1 MSRVF
6 VIAEAGVNHNGSP
19 DLALALVEAA
29 ARAGA
34 DAVKFQT
41 FRAEAVISR
50 SAPKAQ
56 YQMRTT
62 GATESQLEMVRKLEL
77 SRDAH
82 RMLAD
87 RCKTLGIEFM
97 STPFDMDSARFLAD
111 DLGVRIL
118 KIPSGEVTNGPLLLG
133 IARLG
138 KPSILS
144 TGMSTLEEVALA
156 LGVLAYGYL
165 GESAPPGEAAFHNA
179 LTSERGRAI
188 LADKVTLLH
197 CTTEYPAPYD
207 QVNLRAMDTIAAAFG
222 LPVGLSDHT
231 VGTAIAIAAAAR
243 GAVAIEK
250 HVTLDRSLPGPDH
263 LASIEPDEL
272 AAMVAAIRQVE
283 QALGSPLKQPVQA
296 ELANRIIAR
305 RSLVAAVPVRMGDAW
320 TESSLA
326 CKRPGSG
333 LSPMRYWELL
343 GKPAERDYLTDEPVL
358 PE

>member
-111 DLGVRIL
+111 DL
-118 KIPSGEVTNGPLLLG
+118 
-133 IARLG
+133 
-138 KPSILS
+138 
-144 TGMSTLEEVALA
+144 
-156 LGVLAYGYL
+156 
-165 GESAPPGEAAFHNA
+165 
-179 LTSERGRAI
+179 
-188 LADKVTLLH
+188 
-197 CTTEYPAPYD
+197 
-207 QVNLRAMDTIAAAFG
+207 
-222 LPVGLSDHT
+222 
-231 VGTAIAIAAAAR
+231 
-243 GAVAIEK
+243 
-250 HVTLDRSLPGPDH
+250 
-263 LASIEPDEL
+263 
-272 AAMVAAIRQVE
+272 
-283 QALGSPLKQPVQA
+283 
-296 ELANRIIAR
+296 
-305 RSLVAAVPVRMGDAW
+305 
-320 TESSLA
+320 
-326 CKRPGSG
+326 
-333 LSPMRYWELL
+333 
-343 GKPAERDYLTDEPVL
+343 
-358 PE
+358 